1 MEFELITDD
10 NIILQLMNNLEI
22 RRKIGEINKMSIWVF
37 TREGEYIPH
46 FHIKIGGL
54 PYACLQINEAK
65 WFSHGDYC
73 KILYKK
79 HLKELYN
86 WLCENN
92 YKYWKEIIIEW
103 NKHANNKI
111 DINLKIPNYLNII

>member
-1 MEFELITDD
+1 MNIELIKNVDK
-10 NIILQLMNNLEI
+10 NMFLQLNLEQ
-22 RRKIGEINKMSIWVF
+22 RRKIGEISNMKIYVYDN
-37 TREGEYIPH
+37 EGQNIPH
-46 FHIKIGGL
+46 FHIRINDL
-54 PYACLQINEAK
+54 PDACLKILEAK
-65 WFSHGDYC
+65 WFDHG
-73 KILYKK
+73 KNTGVLYRKQ
-79 HLKELYN
+79 LKELYN